1 MNKTEVE
8 QKVLVEH
15 VKPDRD
21 ELVKIAPLEKILE
34 HYKDIL
40 SIALCERLSSG
51 GVVFVTKE
59 LLKGNPVG
67 VRLTPLF

>member
-1 MNKTEVE
+1 MDKTEVK

-21 ELVKIAPLEKILE
+21 ELVRIAPLSNILD

-40 SIALCERLSSG
+40 SLNLCERLSSG

-59 LLKGNPVG
+59 LLKGKPVG